1 MASVRVRKLVKKFDQ
16 TVAVNQM
23 DLEVEDG
30 EFMVFLGPSGCG
42 KTTTLR
48 CIAGLEL
55 PDGGEILIDERPVT
69 NLPPADRDIAF
80 VFQSFSL
87 YPHMT
92 VRENLAFPL
101 RAVRTPQNVIDERVA
116 AAARS
121 LHIEKLLDRRPN
133 KLSGGEMQRVTIGR
147 AIVRRPKVFLM
158 DEPLSALDAKLRTEM
173 RAEIKRLQ
181 SDLGATT
188 IYVTHDQLE
197 AMSMG
202 DKIAIMFGGL
212 LQQIGTPTE
221 VYDNPRNLFVA
232 GFIGSP
238 AMNTLPCHR
247 AGNLLNILP
256 SADSGDGKVVVL
268 PVAPE
273 AEARFGSAPEGKDL
287 ILGVRPEDIALAREP
302 KPDFLPAEVYIV
314 EPLGSEKIISLRIGG
329 HVVKAR
335 TPPTFPATQGE
346 TLFARI
352 DQSRAHLF
360 DAATEESLTC
370 R

>member
-1 MASVRVRKLVKKFDQ
+1 LESVAVRNLVKQYNEKVVVDHLNL
-16 TVAVNQM
+16 TVGK
-23 DLEVEDG
+23 G

-48 CIAGLEL
+48 CVAGLEI
-55 PDGGEILIDERPVT
+55 PDGGEITIGDEVVT
-69 NLPPADRDIAF
+69 KKEPSERDIAF

-92 VRENLAFPL
+92 VREILSFPL
-101 RAVRTPQNVIDERVA
+101 RAVKTPQSVIQERVA
-116 AAARS
+116 EVARV
-121 LHIEKLLDRRPN
+121 LHVERLLDRKPG
-133 KLSGGEMQRVTIGR
+133 KLSGGEMQRVAIGR

-202 DKIAIMFGGL
+202 DQIAIMFGGV
-212 LQQIGTPTE
+212 LQQVGTPTE
-221 VYDNPRNLFVA
+221 VYDHPKNLFVA

-238 AMNTLPCHR
+238 SMNFLPCRRH
-247 AGNLLNILP
+247 
-256 SADSGDGKVVVL
+256 SGLIEITGVEGAANVPIALVD
-268 PVAPE
+268 
-273 AEARFGSAPEGKDL
+273 EGKTRLGSTAPDSEM
-287 ILGVRPEDIALAREP
+287 ILGVRPEDILLAHDP
-302 KPDFLPAEVYIV
+302 KPEFLPVEVYVV
-314 EPLGSEKIISLRIGG
+314 EPLGSEKIVNLKLAG

-335 TPPTFPATQGE
+335 TPPTFRATAGE

-352 DQSRAHLF
+352 DQSRSHLF
-360 DAATEESLTC
+360 ASTTGGEALTE
-370 R
+370 

>member
-1 MASVRVRKLVKKFDQ
+1 LESVEVRNLVKQYNDKVVVDHLNL
-16 TVAVNQM
+16 AVGK
-23 DLEVEDG
+23 G

-48 CIAGLEL
+48 CIAGLEI
-55 PDGGEILIDERPVT
+55 PDGGEITIGEEVVT
-69 NLPPADRDIAF
+69 KKEPAERDIAF

-92 VRENLAFPL
+92 VREILSFPL
-101 RAVRTPQNVIDERVA
+101 RAVRTPQNVINERVA
-116 AAARS
+116 EVAKV
-121 LHIEKLLDRRPN
+121 LHVERLLDRKPG
-133 KLSGGEMQRVTIGR
+133 KLSGGEMQRVAIGR

-188 IYVTHDQLE
+188 VYVTHDQLE

-202 DKIAIMFGGL
+202 DKIAIMYGGV

-221 VYDNPRNLFVA
+221 VYDHPKNLFVA

-238 AMNTLPCHR
+238 SMNFLPCNRHGGVLEITGTEGQ
-247 AGNLLNILP
+247 ASVPIALM
-256 SADSGDGKVVVL
+256 DSGKERL
-268 PVAPE
+268 
-273 AEARFGSAPEGKDL
+273 GSAPTEQEL
-287 ILGVRPEDIALAREP
+287 ILGVRPEDILLSHEP
-302 KPDFLPAEVYIV
+302 KPEFLPVETYVV
-314 EPLGSEKIISLRIGG
+314 EPLGSEKIVNVRLAG

-335 TPPTFPATQGE
+335 TSPTFRATPGE

-352 DQSRAHLF
+352 DQSRSHLF
-360 DAATEESLTC
+360 MSTISGEAITE
-370 R
+370 